1 MAFRERADPAPALAM
16 SGDGL
21 DYEALFQHAPCG
33 YLLTDDDGT
42 ITAVNDTFLSWSGYA
57 RADLLGTPLHQLL
70 PASDQFL
77 YTMHCVPQLNLIG
90 AVEEQALEVI
100 DRHGVRRAALLSA
113 SRVPPAGDTPAM
125 VRVGIFGAHQRRR
138 YEQFLLEARR
148 QAEESEA
155 RRAAA
160 EAGLQHLASHDPL
173 TGLLN
178 RTALITALGAAV
190 TSAAPGRRTV
200 VFFVDLDHFKA
211 VNDSLGHAAGDEL
224 LSAVARRLKD
234 AVGNPLCVSR
244 LSGDEFVVVET
255 VSGETA
261 VDEVSEVAG
270 RLLAAL
276 QEPLMIEG
284 LEVVVSASI
293 GAAVCED
300 GDTPERLL
308 RRADIAMYQAKASG
322 RNTWELHD
330 PSQSDPAVDR
340 LQLLGELR
348 HAISHGELR
357 VYYQPRVNLRDGRL
371 TGVEALVR
379 WEHPSRGLLP
389 PSDFIGLAE
398 ESGLIRE
405 LGAWV
410 LDEAVAQAVRW
421 ADEDPTRGPVEMAVN
436 LSTRQ
441 LADPELSRRVA
452 SVLGRHGFDPSLLTL
467 ELTETSL
474 MVGPEAALRALSA
487 LKALGVGL
495 AVDDFGTGYSSLTY
509 LRQFPI
515 DELKIDR
522 SFVSGLG
529 INSGDSA
536 IVASCVQLAHAVG
549 IKAVAE
555 GVETEGQR
563 EALIGLDCDLA
574 QGYHYAR
581 PLPAAELASWFAM
594 ESTKVVQTVGGAAG
608 GLPGAA

>member
-1 MAFRERADPAPALAM
+1 MN
-16 SGDGL
+16 GDGL
-21 DYEALFQHAPCG
+21 DYEALFQQAPCG

-42 ITAVNDTFLSWSGYA
+42 ITAVNGTFLSWSGYA
-57 RADLLGTPLHQLL
+57 RADLLATPLHQLL

-77 YTMHCVPQLNLIG
+77 YTMHCVPQLHLIG
-90 AVEEQALEVI
+90 SVEEQALEVI
-100 DRHGVRRAALLSA
+100 GRDGVRRAALLSA
-113 SRVPPAGDTPAM
+113 TRVPPSGCTPAM

-138 YEQFLLEARR
+138 YEEHLLEARR

-155 RRAAA
+155 RCAAA
-160 EAGLQHLASHDPL
+160 EAVMRRLASHDPL

-178 RTALITALGAAV
+178 RPALVTALDAALAGV
-190 TSAAPGRRTV
+190 APGRRTV

-224 LSAVARRLKD
+224 LSSVARRLQVAARD
-234 AVGNPLCVSR
+234 PLCIAR
-244 LSGDEFVVVET
+244 LSGDEFVVVAA
-255 VSGETA
+255 VSGATA
-261 VDEVSEVAG
+261 VDEVGQMAE
-270 RLLAAL
+270 RLLGAL
-276 QEPLMIEG
+276 QEPLVIEG

-300 GDTPERLL
+300 GDAAERLL
-308 RRADIAMYQAKASG
+308 RRSDIAMYQAKASG

-340 LQLLGELR
+340 LQLVGELR
-348 HAISHGELR
+348 HAISDGELR

-379 WEHPSRGLLP
+379 WEHPRRGLLP
-389 PSDFIGLAE
+389 PSEFIGLAE
-398 ESGLIRE
+398 ESGVIRE

-410 LDEAVAQAVRW
+410 LNEVVAQAVRW
-421 ADEDPTRGPVEMAVN
+421 ADEDPNRGPVEMAVN

-441 LADPELSRRVA
+441 LADPELPRRVA

-581 PLPAAELASWFAM
+581 PLPAEELASWFAM
-594 ESTKVVQTVGGAAG
+594 EPVVPVQAVGGAAG
-608 GLPGAA
+608 

>member
-1 MAFRERADPAPALAM
+1 M
-16 SGDGL
+16 SDDGL
-21 DYEALFQHAPCG
+21 DYEALFQQAPCG

-42 ITAVNDTFLSWSGYA
+42 ITAVNDTFLSWSGFT
-57 RADLLGTPLHQLL
+57 RADLLATPLHQLL

-77 YTMHCVPQLNLIG
+77 YTMHCIPQLHLIG
-90 AVEEQALEVI
+90 SVEEQALEVI
-100 DRHGVRRAALLSA
+100 DRHGVRRAALMSA
-113 SRVPPAGDTPAM
+113 TRVPESEGAPAL

-138 YEQFLLEARR
+138 YEQHLLQARR

-160 EAGLQHLASHDPL
+160 EAGLQHLASHDAL

-178 RTALITALGAAV
+178 RTALITALDAALAG
-190 TSAAPGRRTV
+190 AAPGWRAV

-224 LSAVARRLKD
+224 LSSVARRLQD
-234 AVGNPLCVSR
+234 AARDPLRVSR
-244 LSGDEFVVVET
+244 LSGDEFVIVET
-255 VSGETA
+255 VNGATG
-261 VDEVSEVAG
+261 VDEVSEMAG
-270 RLLAAL
+270 RLLSAL

-348 HAISHGELR
+348 HAISDGELR

-410 LDEAVAQAVRW
+410 LNEAVAQAMRW
-421 ADEDPTRGPVEMAVN
+421 ADEDPARGPVEMAVN

-441 LADPELSRRVA
+441 LADPELPRRVA

-529 INSGDSA
+529 VNSGDSA

-563 EALIGLDCDLA
+563 EALIDLNCDLA

-594 ESTKVVQTVGGAAG
+594 EPTEMVHTIGGAAG
-608 GLPGAA
+608 

>member
-1 MAFRERADPAPALAM
+1 M
-16 SGDGL
+16 SATGL
-21 DYEALFQHAPCG
+21 DYQALFQHAPCG
-33 YLLTDDDGT
+33 YLLTDDDGV
-42 ITAVNDTFLSWSGYA
+42 ITEVNETFLSWAGYT
-57 RADLLGTPLHQLL
+57 RAELLHTPLHALL
-70 PASDQFL
+70 PTGDQLL
-77 YTMHCVPQLNLIG
+77 YTMHCLPQLTQTGVVAEI
-90 AVEEQALEVI
+90 ALEVI
-100 DRHGVRRAALLSA
+100 GQDGSRHAALLSA
-113 SRVPPAGDTPAM
+113 NRVPASGTTPAM
-125 VRVGIFGAHQRRR
+125 VRVGIFGAHQRLR
-138 YEQFLLEARR
+138 YEKSLLDARR
-148 QAEESEA
+148 RAKESEA
-155 RRAAA
+155 RWAAA
-160 EAGLQHLASHDPL
+160 EAGLQHLALHDAL

-178 RTALITALGAAV
+178 RAGLIQELGDTLSKEPSPDGRAV
-190 TSAAPGRRTV
+190 V
-200 VFFVDLDHFKA
+200 LFVDLDHFKA

-224 LSAVARRLKD
+224 LGAVAGRLRG
-234 AVGNPLCVSR
+234 AVSEPLRVSR
-244 LSGDEFVVVET
+244 LSGDEFVVVEM
-255 VSGETA
+255 VSDTA
-261 VDEVSEVAG
+261 EVGTVAG
-270 RLLAAL
+270 RLLESL
-276 QEPLMIEG
+276 RPPIMIEG
-284 LEVVVSASI
+284 LEVVVDASI
-293 GAAVCED
+293 GAAVFED

-330 PSQSDPAVDR
+330 SSQSDPAVDR
-340 LQLLGELR
+340 MQLLGELR
-348 HAISHGELR
+348 HAITNGELR
-357 VYYQPRVNLRDGRL
+357 VYYQPRVNLKNGSL

-379 WEHPSRGLLP
+379 WEHPTRGLLP

-421 ADEDPTRGPVEMAVN
+421 AAEQPARGPVEMAVN

-441 LADPELSRRVA
+441 LADPELPRRVGA
-452 SVLGRHGFDPSLLTL
+452 VLARHGFNPSLLTL
-467 ELTETSL
+467 EITETSL
-474 MVGPEAALRALSA
+474 MVGPEAAMIALGA

-522 SFVSGLG
+522 TFVSGLG

-581 PLPAAELASWFAM
+581 PLPAADLASWFAM
-594 ESTKVVQTVGGAAG
+594 ESPERTQSI
-608 GLPGAA
+608 PGAAAL